1 MCIRDSPTL
10 LTLTASANNQC
21 TVLFTEAG
29 SNKFNVSHVG
39 SSDKFQIYNYN
50 TSSAALEIASNGNIT
65 VAGSLTAQN
74 IIDIATDST
83 IQTTSARQWATIK
96 NTGTG
101 TGDYSEMKISNDNN
115 DYLIMGSIGSGYTQA
130 DWANS
135 SYIYANRE
143 LRIKSA
149 QGIRFFSG
157 GSSYGTHD
165 YMVLDNTG
173 KLALGHVSTLSST
186 LNVNTE
192 ISLGADANN
201 RGILNYSSNILSFGT
216 RQSSTNYFNT
226 VKITSGTVGIGMSPT
241 GNHKLEI
248 SQVGGDGISVHS
260 GVDFGGIRLTDNNH
274 SYAIRNA
281 ANKFFI
287 YDVTNTTQRLTLDD
301 SGNFGIGASAPVHDL
316 HIHKTATGSQAR
328 IQFTNGNTGSTN
340 ADGYAIGM
348 EATTRLYHWLYENS
362 YMAFATNNA
371 ERMRILATGDIGIG
385 TDAFTNNGGNKL
397 SIDSATN
404 AAPATSG
411 TTQSGGA
418 LRLRG
423 GDNAVLDFGLNSVNA
438 WIQATDK
445 SNLAGTYNLCL
456 NPNTGKVGMGVPAPY
471 ADLHIANGTSE
482 WRTSHGSTNLYTS
495 LSLIHI

>member
-1 MCIRDSPTL
+1 MCIRDR
-10 LTLTASANNQC
+10 
-21 TVLFTEAG
+21 
-29 SNKFNVSHVG
+29 
-39 SSDKFQIYNYN
+39 INY
-50 TSSAALEIASNGNIT
+50 G
-65 VAGSLTAQN
+65 
-74 IIDIATDST
+74 
-83 IQTTSARQWATIK
+83 
-96 NTGTG
+96 
-101 TGDYSEMKISNDNN
+101 
-115 DYLIMGSIGSGYTQA
+115 
-130 DWANS
+130 
-135 SYIYANRE
+135 
-143 LRIKSA
+143 
-149 QGIRFFSG
+149 
-157 GSSYGTHD
+157 
-165 YMVLDNTG
+165 
-173 KLALGHVSTLSST
+173 
-186 LNVNTE
+186 
-192 ISLGADANN
+192 
-201 RGILNYSSNILSFGT
+201 SNILSFGT

-423 GDNAVLDFGLNSVNA
+423 GDNAVLDFGLDDSGQRKFATVQVKKNLRTTSRPGGGKGEPVSAGGKNRNSYNYYDEDV
-438 WIQATDK
+438 TY
-445 SNLAGTYNLCL
+445 LA
-456 NPNTGKVGMGVPAPY
+456 V
-471 ADLHIANGTSE
+471 S
-482 WRTSHGSTNLYTS
+482 YTH
-495 LSLIHI
+495 LTLPTKRIV